1 MQSCLLI
8 LGTMWCLMSS
18 KDDMK
23 SDILCVC
30 LENGYSVMRLKGRVK
45 AARDQTK
52 DLLRAVNGTME
63 TLIAIPNGTV

>member
-1 MQSCLLI
+1 MCV
-8 LGTMWCLMSS
+8 CV
-18 KDDMK
+18 
-23 SDILCVC
+23 CVC

-63 TLIAIPNGTV
+63 TLIAIPNGTVQVHVCGEWLCVRGRETK